1 MAFDKKNKKGRMPFE
16 AMADEDGE
24 TPFDMQARGG
34 GKPPM
39 MPKGKPPMMPKG
51 KPSKGGGFMQAL
63 KNAKKKAPK
72 KKGK

>member
-1 MAFDKKNKKGRMPFE
+1 MAFDKKNKKGRTPFE
-16 AMADEDGE
+16 AMADEGGE

-39 MPKGKPPMMPKG
+39 APKGKPG
-51 KPSKGGGFMQAL
+51 KGGGFMQAL